1 MSHYEDILK
10 NYPSNDVEGK
20 LFVLDKTQQK
30 WFQSWIVIDS
40 NLKAFTKS
48 LKEEIDYSWN
58 VDHIFIENFSIYYI
72 NTENDELIEIKDNKT
87 LSIAKRRES
96 VFIVLL
102 DKGLK
107 FKAIKD
113 IKPLYDW
120 YLKVN
125 KEKTD

>member
-1 MSHYEDILK
+1 MNHYEDTLK
-10 NYPSNDVEGK
+10 NYPSNDIEGK
-20 LFVLDKTQQK
+20 LFVLDRTQQK
-30 WFQSWIVIDS
+30 WFQSWITIDS

-72 NTENDELIEIKDNKT
+72 NTDNNSLVQIKDNKT
-87 LSIAKRRES
+87 LSLARRRDK

-102 DKGLK
+102 DKGTK
-107 FKAIKD
+107 FKTIKD

-120 YLKVN
+120 YLIN
-125 KEKTD
+125 SKEGSS